1 VSIPGIAWRNIWRNK
16 RRSFLTLMAVASACT
31 LLIFMMAMQKGSYAS
46 MIRNTVS
53 AQSGHIQVQ
62 HVDYLADG
70 SLTSVVSSPG
80 EVMAA
85 VSNAVNVVAVAPR
98 IAAPVLASHGTHTF
112 GSLLLG
118 VDPVLEKQFSKI
130 PHVVSTGDWL
140 QADDRQG
147 VVIGHLLATNLA
159 VAAGDEVVFLGQGRD
174 GSTAAA
180 KLTVRGIFEFGMD
193 EMDRAVLVGHIGMVQ
208 ETHSMEDAATA
219 VAVLLDGDRQRTVA
233 AAEMRAAL
241 EDKTDL
247 SVREWPELLPGVM
260 QTIKMDWNTGLIMYA
275 VLVLVVAFGVANTF
289 LMAFLERIR
298 EYGILLSLGMGPGH
312 LGLMAY
318 TESVLLTL
326 AGLVVGTALGSAW
339 AYWLQVH
346 GWEFA
351 SEGHLTSK
359 YGVDPV
365 LYGELSWE
373 VVGWAVGIV
382 FFITV
387 AMAVYPAV
395 KASRLRPV
403 EAMRHV

>member
-1 VSIPGIAWRNIWRNK
+1 MEKGELKVPAINVNDSVTKSKNDNRYGCRHSLNDAIK
-16 RRSFLTLMAVASACT
+16 RGTDMLMAGKRALV
-31 LLIFMMAMQKGSYAS
+31 IGYGDVGKG
-46 MIRNTVS
+46 S
-53 AQSGHIQVQ
+53 AQSLRQEGMIVRVVEIDPICGMQ
-62 HVDYLADG
+62 ACMDG
-70 SLTSVVSSPG
+70 FELVSPYNNG
-80 EVMAA
+80 
-85 VSNAVNVVAVAPR
+85 VNT
-98 IAAPVLASHGTHTF
+98 G
-112 GSLLLG
+112 
-118 VDPVLEKQFSKI
+118 KI
-130 PHVVSTGDWL
+130 
-140 QADDRQG
+140 
-147 VVIGHLLATNLA
+147 
-159 VAAGDEVVFLGQGRD
+159 
-174 GSTAAA
+174 
-180 KLTVRGIFEFGMD
+180 
-193 EMDRAVLVGHIGMVQ
+193 
-208 ETHSMEDAATA
+208 EDIDSR
-219 VAVLLDGDRQRTVA
+219 LMQD
-233 AAEMRAAL
+233 
-241 EDKTDL
+241 TDL
-247 SVREWPELLPGVM
+247 LVTCTGNSNVCDANMM